1 MWHQDP
7 CYYLLGYTVCQAMS
21 VLFIRDTSFTLSFQF
36 VLSSRDLFHCLESP
50 YLGKLP
56 KYLHEK
62 IIFYASNYSLFL
74 WIIFI
79 SLLVLNV
86 LYDILIKGPFFSCSL
101 FFNTRLL
108 NIILYLY
115 TSLYPMEIY
124 LPKSLFRKVGDIS
137 LKTWVVI
144 IKFLVIS
151 SNDGFAILWF
161 EESGNKHNICM

>member
-56 KYLHEK
+56 EYLHEK

-101 FFNTRLL
+101 FF
-108 NIILYLY
+108 IL
-115 TSLYPMEIY
+115 TQDS
-124 LPKSLFRKVGDIS
+124 SIS
-137 LKTWVVI
+137 FSTCIPVY
-144 IKFLVIS
+144 
-151 SNDGFAILWF
+151 ILWKYTYLKAYLEKWVIF
-161 EESGNKHNICM
+161 LWKLEL